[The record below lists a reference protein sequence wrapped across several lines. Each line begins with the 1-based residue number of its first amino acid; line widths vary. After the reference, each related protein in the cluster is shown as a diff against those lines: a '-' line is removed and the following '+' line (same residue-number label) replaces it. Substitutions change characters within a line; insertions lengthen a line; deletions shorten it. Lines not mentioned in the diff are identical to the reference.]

1 MYIKIYLF
9 PYTQNERNFP
19 DLRILDCR
27 NIHHS
32 SVFFLL
38 YFPQNGPP
46 SFRFNWGT
54 GCSNS
59 SAEIPFFKKL
69 GHGDYHF
76 INIFHLPAAL
86 PSIEL
91 AQWKRK
97 SPGVTN
103 CSIKE
108 KEHSCV
114 CHGTVHNSKEKKHV
128 LYLWLTRT
136 TKGEEAPRSTEKK
149 KINLIFD
156 GHIIFWWKKTHHVF
170 HFQLNKSLFLPNT
183 FDNLSMST
191 LLFKQHLCGIAKFR
205 KDLFNMPLQQ
215 LAPGKV
221 QLAYP
226 ASKWLEF
233 VFIKW
238 VSFSPLPSISFSFF
252 SPLLPSSSEA
262 SSLSSFLST
271 WHTGAP
277 IQSLP
282 STFPPEDTSTMS
294 ILSQVHLSG
303 HICQLASW
311 LQE

>member
-1 MYIKIYLF
+1 M
-9 PYTQNERNFP
+9 E
-19 DLRILDCR
+19 
-27 NIHHS
+27 
-32 SVFFLL
+32 
-38 YFPQNGPP
+38 
-46 SFRFNWGT
+46 
-54 GCSNS
+54 
-59 SAEIPFFKKL
+59 
-69 GHGDYHF
+69 
-76 INIFHLPAAL
+76 
-86 PSIEL
+86 
-91 AQWKRK
+91 
-97 SPGVTN
+97 
-103 CSIKE
+103 KE
-108 KEHSCV
+108 K
-114 CHGTVHNSKEKKHV
+114 
-128 LYLWLTRT
+128 
-136 TKGEEAPRSTEKK
+136 PRSYQLLNKRERTFLCLPWKSTQQQRKKACIVFVVNQDNKRRGSPKINRKK

-252 SPLLPSSSEA
+252 FPLLPSSSEA